1 MTNGCLNTALLLQRL
16 QLLHPLFVLGTKH
29 SVVTYVPVCFYKVSI
44 SGLLCTNML
53 LHIERKSVFQYR
65 MFITQRIFLTLTY
78 FGKIDCFG
86 FLLHLPSMASTAAS
100 VVLSVC
106 LRLLLPR
113 IKHTLMSKTGKLR
126 F

>member
-78 FGKIDCFG
+78 FGKIDCFWFSVAFTVHG
-86 FLLHLPSMASTAAS
+86 FDRSFRCIVSLFASSSAENKT
-100 VVLSVC
+100 
-106 LRLLLPR
+106 
-113 IKHTLMSKTGKLR
+113 HTHE
-126 F
+126 